1 MEGGGPRE
9 EADWA
14 SRLAEP
20 VPTALQP
27 RLGLDP
33 LSAGEYIASS
43 SRPSTKRH
51 DMFTP
56 GGHLYVDALFA
67 ATGLLASGS
76 TTAVGASAGS
86 AKANPALRRMRLCE
100 ITEDPTEGTVC
111 RRAREE
117 STRASLASQRS
128 GIQRNTSSLSADRLK
143 DHPPF
148 AIHPPAMEHF
158 HRMVTIHSV
167 SLEKRVDSSESN
179 AQTPWHS
186 GTGAHACSHQ
196 RSVVLCMDVNVV
208 DAEVAGDMREST
220 EDADGGWSG
229 RKRRT
234 ETLS

>member
-86 AKANPALRRMRLCE
+86 AKANPALRRTRLCE
-100 ITEDPTEGTVC
+100 INEGSERGHCLQT
-111 RRAREE
+111 
-117 STRASLASQRS
+117 RS
-128 GIQRNTSSLSADRLK
+128 GRVDPGFPGVTAKRNTTEHLLVVSRQSEGSSSFCNSSSSYGTL
-143 DHPPF
+143 PP
-148 AIHPPAMEHF
+148 HGN
-158 HRMVTIHSV
+158 
-167 SLEKRVDSSESN
+167 DSFRELGEAGRFLGIERSDAV
-179 AQTPWHS
+179 AQWHS
-186 GTGAHACSHQ
+186 RACLFPPTIGSTVHGCQ
-196 RSVVLCMDVNVV
+196 R
-208 DAEVAGDMREST
+208 
-220 EDADGGWSG
+220 
-229 RKRRT
+229 RRC
-234 ETLS
+234 

>member
-1 MEGGGPRE
+1 MAVREKRSTGRLDSLNQYRLLFNHVWDSTRFQQASTSPPR
-9 EADWA
+9 
-14 SRLAEP
+14 RGR
-20 VPTALQP
+20 P
-27 RLGLDP
+27 RSDTTC
-33 LSAGEYIASS
+33 
-43 SRPSTKRH
+43 SRPADTCTSTHCSRPP
-51 DMFTP
+51 DFWRPAPPRQWARPWVRRRPTP
-56 GGHLYVDALFA
+56 RYEGRGCARS
-67 ATGLLASGS
+67 TRGL
-76 TTAVGASAGS
+76 
-86 AKANPALRRMRLCE
+86 K
-100 ITEDPTEGTVC
+100 EGTVC
-111 RRAREE
+111 RRAAEE

-128 GIQRNTSSLSADRLK
+128 GIQRNTSSLSADRVK
-143 DHPPF
+143 DHLPF

-186 GTGAHACSHQ
+186 GTAAHACSPQ